1 MCVYLCIKVQV
12 SSIILTSFR
21 QGRGNCISK
30 SKPKK
35 PTQSSVKKIQKMW
48 RVKQMFFP
56 IEKVREII
64 LEFSKGKAEILV
76 KLC

>member
-1 MCVYLCIKVQV
+1 MKVQV

-35 PTQSSVKKIQKMW
+35 PTQSSVKKI
-48 RVKQMFFP
+48 
-56 IEKVREII
+56 
-64 LEFSKGKAEILV
+64 
-76 KLC
+76 